1 MLLWVSP
8 SLKVQSWLRIEPNA
22 SSFDSVASSATL
34 RSTYTIICFSWH
46 KNAQQQPKHTQTSLK
61 CKPFKIT
68 LNMCQTHVASLVIA
82 PVWNANMWIHCPT
95 PTVWFHKVQLF
106 FFFFLN
112 KHLVTRCCNCLKR
125 DYNLHVWTLSCILL
139 YDYLLLLRST
149 SVSVYTWFFA
159 MFLSRY
165 MGEVYNSP
173 TDKTEVKSLFKET
186 AQPKLYFCSGL
197 FFVINLCMLPN
208 FGDTCC

>member
-82 PVWNANMWIHCPT
+82 PVWNANMWIRCPT

-106 FFFFLN
+106 FCFFKTNIWSQGVVTAWNETITYMSGRFPAFFFMII
-112 KHLVTRCCNCLKR
+112 CC
-125 DYNLHVWTLSCILL
+125 S
-139 YDYLLLLRST
+139 
-149 SVSVYTWFFA
+149 
-159 MFLSRY
+159 
-165 MGEVYNSP
+165 
-173 TDKTEVKSLFKET
+173 
-186 AQPKLYFCSGL
+186 
-197 FFVINLCMLPN
+197 
-208 FGDTCC
+208 